1 MRMGTPSKKNGG
13 SCSLRSKLFQSL
25 SSAKSGLQVVYTSR
39 TRGNSDNLLSN
50 SSTLISALSGSLRK
64 GREDGDNENEF
75 EEYKSEDEM
84 RRALS
89 ETSEEESCQSE
100 AEGGGRPNRR
110 GKKVRKEQDV
120 AAVKKRRA
128 AAA

>member
-1 MRMGTPSKKNGG
+1 MRMGTPSKKKSGAT
-13 SCSLRSKLFQSL
+13 CSIRSKLFQSL
-25 SSAKSGLQVVYTSR
+25 SSSAKNGAGGLQVVYTSR

-64 GREDGDNENEF
+64 GRDDDDADDENEF

-89 ETSEEESCQSE
+89 ETSEESCQSE
-100 AEGGGRPNRR
+100 EPDD
-110 GKKVRKEQDV
+110 E
-120 AAVKKRRA
+120 
-128 AAA
+128 